1 MSTDMT
7 DKLVSELEEMLKKLT
22 AEDREE
28 ALAIEAGGSDLVMKQ
43 AIVEQIDYLMI
54 NCRDLDLL
62 LLIRDILLKS
72 T

>member
-1 MSTDMT
+1 MAADMT

-28 ALAIEAGGSDLVMKQ
+28 APAIEAGGSDLAMKQ

>member
-54 NCRDLDLL
+54 NCRDLNLL